1 MSFHRRH
8 GAALTIA
15 AHRRQVKIDLGVLEC
30 GDDYRIIGYN
40 EKPEYSYN
48 VSMGIYV
55 YEPAVLKFI
64 APGIYLDF
72 PDLVLKLDCS
82 WGEGLCHA
90 MRLPLARYWTAGRL
104 CARAGDLRR
113 RKGRSLTVTDWR
125 VPLSDLDYGSEEAT
139 AVQRVIATKWLSM
152 GPEVHAFE
160 QEFAAMQEAKHAL
173 AVSSAT
179 AGLHLALLALGV
191 GPGDEVI
198 QPALNFVAAANMTVA
213 VGATPVFADICSLD
227 EPTIDPSEVERLISP
242 RTKAVVVM
250 HYGGS
255 LCRMAE
261 LTELCAAHGIA
272 IVEDACHAVGVAYH
286 DARNRWPNGIMA
298 GSIGDISAFSFFS
311 NKNIASGEGGM
322 VVTNRADLAE
332 RVRLLRSHG
341 MTTLTWDR
349 HKGHA
354 ASYDVVNPGYNYR
367 LDELHAAL
375 GRAQLGKLERNN
387 QHRRDLLVSYR
398 KSGAIAWRLDHALR
412 GHDRIFVGPP
422 DGHRRAGS
430 GNQRE
435 GGAGITPIRRF
446 SRACIIPASLISRVL
461 QEGRTKASN

>member
-1 MSFHRRH
+1 
-8 GAALTIA
+8 
-15 AHRRQVKIDLGVLEC
+15 
-30 GDDYRIIGYN
+30 
-40 EKPEYSYN
+40 
-48 VSMGIYV
+48 
-55 YEPAVLKFI
+55 
-64 APGIYLDF
+64 
-72 PDLVLKLDCS
+72 
-82 WGEGLCHA
+82 
-90 MRLPLARYWTAGRL
+90 LA
-104 CARAGDLRR
+104 
-113 RKGRSLTVTDWR
+113 DWR
-125 VPLSDLDYGSEEAT
+125 VPLSDLDYGSEEAD
-139 AVQRVIATKWLSM
+139 AVQRVIASKWLSM
-152 GPEVHAFE
+152 GPEVQAFE
-160 QEFAAMQEAKHAL
+160 QEFAAMQEAGRAL

-191 GPGDEVI
+191 GPDDEVI

-261 LTELCAAHGIA
+261 LTELCAARGIA
-272 IVEDACHAVGVAYH
+272 IVEDACHAVGAAYH
-286 DARNRWPNGIMA
+286 DVRNRWPNGIMA

-322 VVTNRADLAE
+322 VVTNRADLAD

-354 ASYDVVNPGYNYR
+354 ASYDVVDPGYNYR

-375 GRAQLGKLERNN
+375 GRAQLAKLERNN
-387 QHRRDLLVSYR
+387 QRRRNLLASYR
-398 KSGAIAWRLDHALR
+398 KAVQSLGGWTMPFADTTEYSSGHLMVIVAPDPEIKQRAVDALR
-412 GHDRIFVGPP
+412 RSGIQTSMHYPCIADFTGFAGRSSEDLKLTRQFTRRAITLPLYPSLDPDRINDIV
-422 DGHRRAGS
+422 AILC
-430 GNQRE
+430 
-435 GGAGITPIRRF
+435 GI
-446 SRACIIPASLISRVL
+446 
-461 QEGRTKASN
+461 

>member
-1 MSFHRRH
+1 
-8 GAALTIA
+8 
-15 AHRRQVKIDLGVLEC
+15 
-30 GDDYRIIGYN
+30 
-40 EKPEYSYN
+40 
-48 VSMGIYV
+48 
-55 YEPAVLKFI
+55 
-64 APGIYLDF
+64 
-72 PDLVLKLDCS
+72 
-82 WGEGLCHA
+82 
-90 MRLPLARYWTAGRL
+90 
-104 CARAGDLRR
+104 
-113 RKGRSLTVTDWR
+113 VTDWR
-125 VPLSDLDYGSEEAT
+125 IPLSDLDYGSEEAT

-179 AGLHLALLALGV
+179 AGLHLALLAVGV

-198 QPALNFVAAANMTVA
+198 QPALNFVATANMTVA
-213 VGATPVFADICSLD
+213 VGATPVFADICALD

-286 DARNRWPNGIMA
+286 DARNRWPNGVMA

-354 ASYDVVNPGYNYR
+354 ASYDVVNAGYNYR

-398 KSGAIAWRLDHALR
+398 KAVQSLGGWTMPFANTIEYSSGHLMVIVAPDPEIREKAVQALR
-412 GHDRIFVGPP
+412 QSGIQSSMHYPCIADFTGFAGGSNESLELTRQFTSRAITLPLYPTLNPDRINDIV
-422 DGHRRAGS
+422 D
-430 GNQRE
+430 
-435 GGAGITPIRRF
+435 
-446 SRACIIPASLISRVL
+446 VL
-461 QEGRTKASN
+461 RSV

>member
-1 MSFHRRH
+1 
-8 GAALTIA
+8 
-15 AHRRQVKIDLGVLEC
+15 
-30 GDDYRIIGYN
+30 
-40 EKPEYSYN
+40 
-48 VSMGIYV
+48 
-55 YEPAVLKFI
+55 
-64 APGIYLDF
+64 
-72 PDLVLKLDCS
+72 
-82 WGEGLCHA
+82 
-90 MRLPLARYWTAGRL
+90 
-104 CARAGDLRR
+104 
-113 RKGRSLTVTDWR
+113 VTDWR

-179 AGLHLALLALGV
+179 AGLHLALLAVGV

-198 QPALNFVAAANMTVA
+198 QPALNFVATANMTVA
-213 VGATPVFADICSLD
+213 VGATPVFADICALD

-286 DARNRWPNGIMA
+286 DARNRWPNGVMA

-354 ASYDVVNPGYNYR
+354 ASYDVVNAGYNYR

-398 KSGAIAWRLDHALR
+398 KAVQSLGGWTMPFANTIEYSSGHLMVIVAPDPEIREKAVQALR
-412 GHDRIFVGPP
+412 QSAIQSSMHYPCIADFTGFAGGSNESLELSRQFTSRAITLPLYPTLNPDRIDDIV
-422 DGHRRAGS
+422 DVLRA
-430 GNQRE
+430 
-435 GGAGITPIRRF
+435 
-446 SRACIIPASLISRVL
+446 V
-461 QEGRTKASN
+461 

>member
-1 MSFHRRH
+1 
-8 GAALTIA
+8 L
-15 AHRRQVKIDLGVLEC
+15 
-30 GDDYRIIGYN
+30 
-40 EKPEYSYN
+40 
-48 VSMGIYV
+48 
-55 YEPAVLKFI
+55 
-64 APGIYLDF
+64 
-72 PDLVLKLDCS
+72 
-82 WGEGLCHA
+82 
-90 MRLPLARYWTAGRL
+90 
-104 CARAGDLRR
+104 
-113 RKGRSLTVTDWR
+113 TDWR
-125 VPLSDLDYGSEEAT
+125 IPLSDLDYGSEEAN
-139 AVQRVIATKWLSM
+139 AVQRVIASKWLSM
-152 GPEVHAFE
+152 GPEVQAFE
-160 QEFAAMQEAKHAL
+160 QEFVAMQQAEHAL

-198 QPALNFVAAANMTVA
+198 QPALNFVAAANMTVS
-213 VGATPVFADICSLD
+213 VGAIPVFGDICSLD

-286 DARNRWPNGIMA
+286 DDRNRWPNGVMA

-322 VVTNRADLAE
+322 VVTNRADLGE

-354 ASYDVVNPGYNYR
+354 GSYDVVNPGYNYR

-375 GRAQLGKLERNN
+375 GRVQLKKLERNN
-387 QHRRDLLVSYR
+387 QRRRELLACYR
-398 KSGAIAWRLDHALR
+398 EAVQSLSGWAMPFAASIQHSSGHLMVVVAPDPHVRQKAVQALR
-412 GHDRIFVGPP
+412 DFGIQSSMHYPCVADFTGFTVSSEQSLELTKQFTQ
-422 DGHRRAGS
+422 RA
-430 GNQRE
+430 
-435 GGAGITPIRRF
+435 ITLPLFPTLHVDWINEIVEVL
-446 SRACIIPASLISRVL
+446 RAV
-461 QEGRTKASN
+461 

>member
-1 MSFHRRH
+1 M
-8 GAALTIA
+8 T
-15 AHRRQVKIDLGVLEC
+15 EW
-30 GDDYRIIGYN
+30 RI
-40 EKPEYSYN
+40 
-48 VSMGIYV
+48 
-55 YEPAVLKFI
+55 
-64 APGIYLDF
+64 
-72 PDLVLKLDCS
+72 
-82 WGEGLCHA
+82 
-90 MRLPLARYWTAGRL
+90 
-104 CARAGDLRR
+104 
-113 RKGRSLTVTDWR
+113 
-125 VPLSDLDYGSEEAT
+125 PLSDLDYGSEEAN
-139 AVQRVIATKWLSM
+139 AVQSVIASKWLSM

-191 GPGDEVI
+191 GPGNEVI
-198 QPALNFVAAANMTVA
+198 QPALNFVAAANMTIA
-213 VGATPVFADICSLD
+213 VGAMPVFADICSVD

-255 LCRMAE
+255 LCRMGE
-261 LTELCAAHGIA
+261 LIELCAARGIA
-272 IVEDACHAVGVAYH
+272 IVEDACHAVGVPYH

-298 GSIGDISAFSFFS
+298 GSIGDIGAFSFFA

-354 ASYDVVNPGYNYR
+354 GSYDVVNPGYNYR

-375 GRAQLGKLERNN
+375 GRAQLTKLERNN
-387 QHRRDLLVSYR
+387 QRRRSLLALYKEAVQSL
-398 KSGAIAWRLDHALR
+398 SGWTMPFAETIEYSSGHLMVIVAPDPEIKQGAVHALR
-412 GHDRIFVGPP
+412 QSGIQSSLHYPCIADFSGFEEGSDSGLELTRQFTSCAITLPLYPTLNPDRIN
-422 DGHRRAGS
+422 D
-430 GNQRE
+430 
-435 GGAGITPIRRF
+435 
-446 SRACIIPASLISRVL
+446 IIKVL
-461 QEGRTKASN
+461 HDV

>member
-1 MSFHRRH
+1 M
-8 GAALTIA
+8 
-15 AHRRQVKIDLGVLEC
+15 
-30 GDDYRIIGYN
+30 
-40 EKPEYSYN
+40 
-48 VSMGIYV
+48 
-55 YEPAVLKFI
+55 
-64 APGIYLDF
+64 
-72 PDLVLKLDCS
+72 
-82 WGEGLCHA
+82 
-90 MRLPLARYWTAGRL
+90 
-104 CARAGDLRR
+104 
-113 RKGRSLTVTDWR
+113 TDWR

-179 AGLHLALLALGV
+179 AGLHLALLAVGV

-198 QPALNFVAAANMTVA
+198 QPALNFVATANMTVA
-213 VGATPVFADICSLD
+213 VGATPVFADICALD

-286 DARNRWPNGIMA
+286 DARNRWPNGVMA

-354 ASYDVVNPGYNYR
+354 ASYDVVNAGYNYR

-398 KSGAIAWRLDHALR
+398 KAVQSLGGWTMPFADTIEYSSGHLMVIVAPDPEIREKAVQALR
-412 GHDRIFVGPP
+412 QSAIQSSMHYPCIADFTGFAGGSNESLELTRQFTSRAITLPLYPTLNPDRINDIV
-422 DGHRRAGS
+422 D
-430 GNQRE
+430 
-435 GGAGITPIRRF
+435 
-446 SRACIIPASLISRVL
+446 VL
-461 QEGRTKASN
+461 RTV

>member
-1 MSFHRRH
+1 MRVLRKSTPKERR
-8 GAALTIA
+8 TI
-15 AHRRQVKIDLGVLEC
+15 
-30 GDDYRIIGYN
+30 N
-40 EKPEYSYN
+40 
-48 VSMGIYV
+48 
-55 YEPAVLKFI
+55 
-64 APGIYLDF
+64 
-72 PDLVLKLDCS
+72 
-82 WGEGLCHA
+82 
-90 MRLPLARYWTAGRL
+90 
-104 CARAGDLRR
+104 
-113 RKGRSLTVTDWR
+113 VTDWR
-125 VPLSDLDYGSEEAT
+125 IPLSDLDYGNEEAN
-139 AVQRVIATKWLSM
+139 AVQHVIASKWLSM
-152 GPEVHAFE
+152 GPEVQAFE
-160 QEFAAMQEAKHAL
+160 REFAAMQGAEHAL
-173 AVSSAT
+173 AVSNAT

-191 GPGDEVI
+191 GAGDEVI
-198 QPALNFVAAANMTVA
+198 QPALNFVAATNMTVA
-213 VGATPVFADICSLD
+213 IGATPVFADICSLD
-227 EPTIDPSEVERLISP
+227 EPTIDPSEVERAISP

-261 LTELCAAHGIA
+261 LTELCAARGIA

-375 GRAQLGKLERNN
+375 GRVQLSKLERNN
-387 QHRRDLLVSYR
+387 QRRRNLLASYR
-398 KSGAIAWRLDHALR
+398 EAVQSLGGWTMPFAETIEYSSGHLMVIVAPDPETKQRVVDALR
-412 GHDRIFVGPP
+412 QSGIQSSMHYPCITDFSGFAGATRENLEKTRQFTSSAITLPLFPTLRP
-422 DGHRRAGS
+422 DQIDEIVAVVQAVNS
-430 GNQRE
+430 K
-435 GGAGITPIRRF
+435 
-446 SRACIIPASLISRVL
+446 ISKV
-461 QEGRTKASN
+461 T

>member
-1 MSFHRRH
+1 
-8 GAALTIA
+8 
-15 AHRRQVKIDLGVLEC
+15 
-30 GDDYRIIGYN
+30 
-40 EKPEYSYN
+40 
-48 VSMGIYV
+48 
-55 YEPAVLKFI
+55 
-64 APGIYLDF
+64 
-72 PDLVLKLDCS
+72 
-82 WGEGLCHA
+82 
-90 MRLPLARYWTAGRL
+90 MRV
-104 CARAGDLRR
+104 RR
-113 RKGRSLTVTDWR
+113 RSTPKEGGISLTDWR
-125 VPLSDLDYGSEEAT
+125 IPLSDLDYGSEEAN
-139 AVQRVIATKWLSM
+139 AVQRVIASKWLSM
-152 GPEVHAFE
+152 GPEVQAFE

-198 QPALNFVAAANMTVA
+198 QPALNFVASANMTVA
-213 VGATPVFADICSLD
+213 VGATPVFADVCSLD
-227 EPTIDPSEVERLISP
+227 EPTIDPRGVERLISP

-322 VVTNRADLAE
+322 VVTNRSDLAE

-349 HKGHA
+349 YKGHA
-354 ASYDVVNPGYNYR
+354 GSYDVVNPGYNYR

-375 GRAQLGKLERNN
+375 GRAQLKKLERNN
-387 QHRRDLLVSYR
+387 QRRRERLVSYR
-398 KSGAIAWRLDHALR
+398 ETVRSLAGWTMPFADTIDNSSGHLMVIVAPNSEIRNRAVHALR
-412 GHDRIFVGPP
+412 EAGIQSSMHYPCVADFTGFAGGSGEDLEVTRQFTRCAITLPLYPTLNADRINDIVEILV
-422 DGHRRAGS
+422 S
-430 GNQRE
+430 
-435 GGAGITPIRRF
+435 
-446 SRACIIPASLISRVL
+446 S
-461 QEGRTKASN
+461 

>member
-1 MSFHRRH
+1 
-8 GAALTIA
+8 L
-15 AHRRQVKIDLGVLEC
+15 
-30 GDDYRIIGYN
+30 
-40 EKPEYSYN
+40 
-48 VSMGIYV
+48 
-55 YEPAVLKFI
+55 
-64 APGIYLDF
+64 
-72 PDLVLKLDCS
+72 
-82 WGEGLCHA
+82 
-90 MRLPLARYWTAGRL
+90 
-104 CARAGDLRR
+104 
-113 RKGRSLTVTDWR
+113 TDWR
-125 VPLSDLDYGSEEAT
+125 IPLSDLDYGSEEAN
-139 AVQRVIATKWLSM
+139 AVQRVIASKWLSM

-160 QEFAAMQEAKHAL
+160 QDFAAMQDAKHAL

-191 GPGDEVI
+191 GSGDEVV

-213 VGATPVFADICSLD
+213 VGGTPVFADICSLD

-242 RTKAVVVM
+242 RTKAVIVM

-255 LCRMAE
+255 LCRMAA
-261 LTELCAAHGIA
+261 LTEICVARGIA

-286 DARNRWPNGIMA
+286 DARNRWPNGVMA

-341 MTTLTWDR
+341 MTSLTWDR

-375 GRAQLGKLERNN
+375 GRAQLKKLDRNN
-387 QHRRDLLVSYR
+387 QRRRNLVGSYR
-398 KSGAIAWRLDHALR
+398 QAVQSLAGWTMPLADAIEYSSGHLMVIVAPDPDIRERAVQALR
-412 GHDRIFVGPP
+412 QSGIQSSMHYPCVADFAGFAAAP
-422 DGHRRAGS
+422 DVDLKVTRQFTRRA
-430 GNQRE
+430 
-435 GGAGITPIRRF
+435 ITLPLYPTMDPQSIN
-446 SRACIIPASLISRVL
+446 IIVDVL
-461 QEGRTKASN
+461 RSV

>member
-1 MSFHRRH
+1 
-8 GAALTIA
+8 
-15 AHRRQVKIDLGVLEC
+15 
-30 GDDYRIIGYN
+30 
-40 EKPEYSYN
+40 
-48 VSMGIYV
+48 
-55 YEPAVLKFI
+55 
-64 APGIYLDF
+64 
-72 PDLVLKLDCS
+72 
-82 WGEGLCHA
+82 
-90 MRLPLARYWTAGRL
+90 
-104 CARAGDLRR
+104 
-113 RKGRSLTVTDWR
+113 VTDWR
-125 VPLSDLDYGSEEAT
+125 IPLSDLDYGSEEAT
-139 AVQRVIATKWLSM
+139 AVQRVIASKWLSM

-160 QEFAAMQEAKHAL
+160 QEFAAMQEAKHTL

-191 GPGDEVI
+191 GSDDEVI
-198 QPALNFVAAANMTVA
+198 QPALNFVATANMTVA

-227 EPTIDPSEVERLISP
+227 EPTINPSEVERAISP

-261 LTELCAAHGIA
+261 LTEFCAAHGIA

-286 DARNRWPNGIMA
+286 DARNRWPNGVMA

-354 ASYDVVNPGYNYR
+354 ASYDVVNAGYNYR

-398 KSGAIAWRLDHALR
+398 KAVQSLGGWTMPFADTIEYSSGHLMVIVAPDPEIREKAVQALR
-412 GHDRIFVGPP
+412 QSGIQSSMHYPCIADFTGF
-422 DGHRRAGS
+422 AGGS
-430 GNQRE
+430 NESLELTRLF
-435 GGAGITPIRRF
+435 T
-446 SRACIIPASLISRVL
+446 SRAITLPLYPTLNPDWINDIVDVL
-461 QEGRTKASN
+461 RSV

>member
-1 MSFHRRH
+1 M
-8 GAALTIA
+8 
-15 AHRRQVKIDLGVLEC
+15 
-30 GDDYRIIGYN
+30 
-40 EKPEYSYN
+40 
-48 VSMGIYV
+48 
-55 YEPAVLKFI
+55 
-64 APGIYLDF
+64 
-72 PDLVLKLDCS
+72 
-82 WGEGLCHA
+82 
-90 MRLPLARYWTAGRL
+90 
-104 CARAGDLRR
+104 
-113 RKGRSLTVTDWR
+113 TDWR
-125 VPLSDLDYGSEEAT
+125 IPLSDLDYGSEEAT
-139 AVQRVIATKWLSM
+139 AVQRVIASKWLSM

-179 AGLHLALLALGV
+179 AGLHLALLAVGV

-227 EPTIDPSEVERLISP
+227 EPTINPSEVERAISP

-255 LCRMAE
+255 FCRMAE

-286 DARNRWPNGIMA
+286 DARNRWPNGVMA

-322 VVTNRADLAE
+322 VATNRVDLAE

-349 HKGHA
+349 HRGHA

-398 KSGAIAWRLDHALR
+398 KAVQSLGGWTMPFADTIEYSSGHLMVIIAPDPEIREEAVQALR
-412 GHDRIFVGPP
+412 QSRIQSSMHYPCIADFSGFAGGSTESLELTRQFTNRAITLPLYPTLNPDRINDIV
-422 DGHRRAGS
+422 D
-430 GNQRE
+430 
-435 GGAGITPIRRF
+435 
-446 SRACIIPASLISRVL
+446 VL
-461 QEGRTKASN
+461 RTV

>member
-1 MSFHRRH
+1 
-8 GAALTIA
+8 
-15 AHRRQVKIDLGVLEC
+15 
-30 GDDYRIIGYN
+30 
-40 EKPEYSYN
+40 
-48 VSMGIYV
+48 
-55 YEPAVLKFI
+55 
-64 APGIYLDF
+64 
-72 PDLVLKLDCS
+72 
-82 WGEGLCHA
+82 
-90 MRLPLARYWTAGRL
+90 MRV
-104 CARAGDLRR
+104 RR
-113 RKGRSLTVTDWR
+113 RSTPQEKGGLTVTDWR
-125 VPLSDLDYGSEEAT
+125 VPLSDLDYGSEEAN
-139 AVQRVIATKWLSM
+139 AVQRVIASKWLSM

-213 VGATPVFADICSLD
+213 VGATPIFADICGLD
-227 EPTIDPSEVERLISP
+227 EPTIDPSEVERVISP

-255 LCRMAE
+255 LCRMGE
-261 LTELCAAHGIA
+261 LTELCAARGIA

-286 DARNRWPNGIMA
+286 DAQNRWPDGIMA
-298 GSIGDISAFSFFS
+298 GSIGDINAFSFFS

-322 VVTNRADLAE
+322 AVTNRADLAE

-354 ASYDVVNPGYNYR
+354 GSYDVVNPGYNYR

-375 GRAQLGKLERNN
+375 GRAQLTKLERNN
-387 QHRRDLLVSYR
+387 QRRRNLLASYR
-398 KSGAIAWRLDHALR
+398 EAAQSLGGWTMPFADTIEYSSGHLMVIVAPNPDTRQRAAHALR
-412 GHDRIFVGPP
+412 HSGIQSSMHYPCIADFGGFEGGSDKGLELTRQFTRRAITLPLYPTLNPDRINDIVEVL
-422 DGHRRAGS
+422 R
-430 GNQRE
+430 
-435 GGAGITPIRRF
+435 GI
-446 SRACIIPASLISRVL
+446 
-461 QEGRTKASN
+461 